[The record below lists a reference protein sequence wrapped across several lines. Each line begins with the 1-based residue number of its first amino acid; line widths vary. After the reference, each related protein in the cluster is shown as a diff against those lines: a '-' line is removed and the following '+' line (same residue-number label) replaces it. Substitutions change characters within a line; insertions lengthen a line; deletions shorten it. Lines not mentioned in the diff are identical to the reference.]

1 MRNRQRHAE
10 PGAERLDK
18 GAVPLGVLP
27 PHAVL
32 DVRGDDLRPQR
43 QQEMQQHHGVH
54 AARERHQGAASLQAF
69 RNVFPHRLA
78 LLWNQSVS
86 NFIWTAK
93 IFQALNQIVWFFL
106 TAGLPRGLFLAQ
118 GALHVP
124 GDAAHVLLKLRALL
138 GGKPVQQLRGDAADP
153 AARPSRTCAFPPRRG
168 VRAGCAGPVRPSRAR

>member
-1 MRNRQRHAE
+1 MQEHGLGLVVAVVGREDAVQAAPALLLPEEGVAQVPGGFLQPAAARARPGGNVYMRNRQRHAE

-54 AARERHQGAASLQAF
+54 AARERHQGAAPLQAF

-93 IFQALNQIVWFFL
+93 IFQALNQIVWFF
-106 TAGLPRGLFLAQ
+106 
-118 GALHVP
+118 
-124 GDAAHVLLKLRALL
+124 
-138 GGKPVQQLRGDAADP
+138 
-153 AARPSRTCAFPPRRG
+153 
-168 VRAGCAGPVRPSRAR
+168 